1 MSAATPNPKK
11 PAKSQKAAPAK
22 APPSKTT
29 TDWKAV
35 EQDYRAGIKSVRQIA
50 TEQGVSHVA
59 IAKRAKRDEWHRDLA
74 AKIKASAD
82 AMVTKAAVT
91 SPVTR
96 MDENAIVHANAS
108 QQASIRIRHQANISR
123 TSNLF
128 LVLLGELEV
137 TSNSEGQGLIEAL
150 MDACRPPKDNET
162 EEETKRRKHRNDE
175 TLQKVLSLPGRIES
189 GKRLVEILERL
200 TMLERIAHGIKGDE
214 VAPGGE
220 VADFIKSISRA
231 GSAFPVAPEPAP
243 VAQTQEA

>member
-1 MSAATPNPKK
+1 MSAATPTPKK
-11 PAKSQKAAPAK
+11 PAKSAP
-22 APPSKTT
+22 
-29 TDWKAV
+29 DWKV
-35 EQDYRAGIKSVRQIA
+35 IEQEYRAGIKSVRQIA

-82 AMVTKAAVT
+82 ALVTKAAVT
-91 SPVTR
+91 SPVTK
-96 MDENAIVHANAS
+96 MDENAIVSANAT
-108 QQASIRIRHQANISR
+108 QQAGIRIRHQKTIAR
-123 TSNLF
+123 TGNLF

-150 MDACRPPKDNET
+150 MDACRPPKDDET
-162 EEETKRRKHRNDE
+162 EEQAKARKRRNDE

-220 VADFIKSISRA
+220 VADFIKAISQA
-231 GSAFPVAPEPAP
+231 GSAFPIVAEPE
-243 VAQTQEA
+243 AQDA